1 MGKAFASTG
10 VAFLMAISALGVCG
24 RHVFGPLFDWVMSA
38 LNQESFVGLILATV
52 LWMSFL
58 TEGLGLSN
66 TLTWPSGPSRRG

>member
-1 MGKAFASTG
+1 
-10 VAFLMAISALGVCG
+10 
-24 RHVFGPLFDWVMSA
+24 
-38 LNQESFVGLILATV
+38 VGLILATV